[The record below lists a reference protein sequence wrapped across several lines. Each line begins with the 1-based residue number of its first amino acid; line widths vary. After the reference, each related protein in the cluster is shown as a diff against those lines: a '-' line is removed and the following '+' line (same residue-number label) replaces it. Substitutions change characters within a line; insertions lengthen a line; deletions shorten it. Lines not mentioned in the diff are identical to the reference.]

1 MGKPRDWYT
10 YQFKRGNKILH
21 GGISQE
27 PERREEEHQRQIDP
41 NGHLTVVGKAKTEG
55 GARKWEKD
63 NGYS

>member
-10 YQFKRGNKILH
+10 YQFKRGNTILH

-27 PERREEEHQRQIDP
+27 PDRREGEHQRQIDP
-41 NGHLTVVGKAKTEG
+41 KGHIMIVGNAKTED

-63 NGYS
+63 NGYN